1 MDTEHEDALQQIK
14 YLESKH
20 QKTAEEELAVA
31 EAPAFG
37 HKLRTL
43 KLEEGQ
49 SAHFESTLT
58 PVNDATMRVS
68 DLRCQVRYIIS
79 KAWVAYIVSL

>member
-1 MDTEHEDALQQIK
+1 M
-14 YLESKH
+14 
-20 QKTAEEELAVA
+20 AVA

-79 KAWVAYIVSL
+79 

>member
-68 DLRCQVRYIIS
+68 DLRCRVRYIIS
-79 KAWVAYIVSL
+79 